1 MLRHCPAS
9 FFIYFLLPVLLA
21 LLSCPV
27 HMTAPLQLLQM
38 FLWSDGGLHG
48 PGSKVT
54 VVSEVGVGEHGVLLP
69 HRAEAFDGVHKFL
82 VVHEL

>member
-1 MLRHCPAS
+1 
-9 FFIYFLLPVLLA
+9 
-21 LLSCPV
+21 
-27 HMTAPLQLLQM
+27 M
-38 FLWSDGGLHG
+38 FHSSDHVLHG

-69 HRAEAFDGVHKFL
+69 HRAEAFDSVHKFL

>member
-1 MLRHCPAS
+1 M
-9 FFIYFLLPVLLA
+9 LLA
-21 LLSCPV
+21 LLAFPV
-27 HMTAPLQLLQM
+27 WLDHSHVTAPPLQLHQM
-38 FLWSDGGLHG
+38 FHSSDHVLHG

-69 HRAEAFDGVHKFL
+69 HRAEAFDSVHKFL